1 MSTTRAASS
10 TFRCVSVAGTER
22 FASATALAKLAA
34 DWPPARLIEIW
45 NSLPGATP
53 VRKFRDRA
61 TAVSRIW
68 KAIQSLGEVAPA
80 EAMQPPAPVK
90 EIDAISVAAEARATT
105 PVAPQTPHVA
115 AAEPSAKTSASRAK
129 KPPAATKLGPRKGSK
144 TNTILGLL
152 NRPGGASLQQIMQ
165 ATGWQAHSVRG
176 FISGTAGKKM
186 GLTIVSAKTGDG
198 ERSYSIEA

>member
-1 MSTTRAASS
+1 MK
-10 TFRCVSVAGTER
+10 TFTIENETNNITAHPTVREAKSVAGAER
-22 FASATALAKLAA
+22 FATTAALAGLAA

-53 VRKFRDRA
+53 VKKFKDRA

-68 KAIQSLGEVAPA
+68 KAIQNLGEVAPA
-80 EAMQPPAPVK
+80 EAT
-90 EIDAISVAAEARATT
+90 ATT
-105 PVAPQTPHVA
+105 PVAPQTPRAA
-115 AAEPSAKTSASRAK
+115 AAEPSAQTSASCAK
-129 KPPAATKLGPRKGSK
+129 KPPAAATRLGPHKGSK
-144 TNTILGLL
+144 TRTILGLL

-176 FISGTAGKKM
+176 FISGTARRKM